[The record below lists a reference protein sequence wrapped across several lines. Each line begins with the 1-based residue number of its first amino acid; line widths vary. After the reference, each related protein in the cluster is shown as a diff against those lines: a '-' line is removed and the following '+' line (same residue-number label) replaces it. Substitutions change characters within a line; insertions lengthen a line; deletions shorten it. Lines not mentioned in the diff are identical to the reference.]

1 MEVSGVA
8 STDNRGPEWHHI
20 FALLVSHLA
29 RAISTIAHPAATHIA
44 YPRSAAFALTPEFR
58 GISKP

>member
-8 STDNRGPEWHHI
+8 STVNRGQEWHHI
-20 FALLVSHLA
+20 LALSVSHLA
-29 RAISTIAHPAATHIA
+29 RPISTIAHPAATHIA

-58 GISKP
+58 GSPKP